1 MYKYCGGF
9 FHLCSYCLTVSKVFW
24 QVLNFPNG
32 YSLSKLLQGEMKA
45 VSFKRRSGS
54 IFLHM
59 FCINLPPKRTR
70 VWKMAWQWFGQWQ
83 PCILDI
89 LQSIIIWHYF
99 TSLAVNCSGKE
110 RLKCIVHFYAITSV
124 NSLAEWT
131 RRAICAVHD
140 WSWWT
145 SPLDN
150 CNLFTA
156 LAHWSA
162 RWQIQGGEGE
172 GEVEA
177 ERMR

>member
-1 MYKYCGGF
+1 
-9 FHLCSYCLTVSKVFW
+9 
-24 QVLNFPNG
+24 
-32 YSLSKLLQGEMKA
+32 
-45 VSFKRRSGS
+45 
-54 IFLHM
+54 
-59 FCINLPPKRTR
+59 
-70 VWKMAWQWFGQWQ
+70 MAWQWFGQWQ

-156 LAHWSA
+156 LAQWSA
-162 RWQIQGGEGE
+162 RWQIRGRGGGGRGRGGENEIEDRYSEGGGGE
-172 GEVEA
+172 REQKSWRYE
-177 ERMR
+177 ERGKAVLDRGRESQCSMSNLPSGTVV